1 MEKMKVRLSVRTS
14 LSLLVPQT
22 VLSGMGELHLEV
34 IHERLRS
41 DYAINCSLGRLQ
53 VAYHET
59 PTIVTTHTGQP
70 SHYHLFHTITT
81 PIVHPVASLDCSL
94 GGQRHTAEVC
104 VRVMPSPSNSRPT
117 VSLAPDIAMATDR
130 EEVLEAVT
138 SGVEKACVQ
147 GEGREGEGET
157 G

>member
-70 SHYHLFHTITT
+70 S
-81 PIVHPVASLDCSL
+81 PSL
-94 GGQRHTAEVC
+94 
-104 VRVMPSPSNSRPT
+104 PSPSP
-117 VSLAPDIAMATDR
+117 SLPSPCTHAFSTPLVTASNTSSLLVAMAMSGAR
-130 EEVLEAVT
+130 ETVGLLLL
-138 SGVEKACVQ
+138 
-147 GEGREGEGET
+147 GEGMTRTHTSAVCRCPPREQSRLAT
-157 G
+157 GCTMGVVMVWKR